1 MMQNAARALWND
13 GGVKGLYGED
23 GTTEFVSR
31 CERCGRL
38 ANIVY
43 RRCGPRGGPR
53 AGYLVACSRA
63 CGEEAAATPSAGPR
77 G

>member
-1 MMQNAARALWND
+1 MMQNATRVLWND

-38 ANIVY
+38 ANTVY
-43 RRCGPRGGPR
+43 RRRGPRGGLR
-53 AGYLVACSRA
+53 ARHVVACSRA
-63 CGEEAAATPSAGPR
+63 CKEEAAATPSHGPR
-77 G
+77 C